1 MCSNFAASAI
11 CWNFNFSSKGS
22 LCHISPTC
30 LDTSLLDIPSF
41 FATISGCLERRYKI
55 KAFGGL
61 GGFFGFWA
69 LATDPRGGVGAAD
82 RAKTKCGNRTSEGEE
97 LFD

>member
-1 MCSNFAASAI
+1 MCSIFAASAKR
-11 CWNFNFSSKGS
+11 WNFIFSSKGS

-30 LDTSLLDIPSF
+30 FDTSLFDIPSF
-41 FATISGCLERRYKI
+41 LATISGCFDRRYKM

-69 LATDPRGGVGAAD
+69 LATDPRGGVGAVD
-82 RAKTKCGNRTSEGEE
+82 RANTNFGNRTS
-97 LFD
+97 DDC